1 VSPAIIFQVHL
12 MLGYVPW
19 LLALSAYVF
28 PRLRAMDR
36 LQVQRAIAVLHS
48 FRFFGLAFIMPGIVG
63 PGLPSGFAIPAA
75 YGDLTTG
82 VLAMLALLSF
92 RIRPLF
98 WLLVAG
104 FNVFGAADIILGY
117 VHGIQFGLPEVA
129 GQLGAAY
136 AIPVLYVPLLMIT
149 HIVALGL
156 LLRRQD
162 QRAATPR
169 PA

>member
-1 VSPAIIFQVHL
+1 MSPAIIFQVHL

-19 LLALSAYVF
+19 LLALSAYVL

>member
-1 VSPAIIFQVHL
+1 MSPAIIFQVHL

-136 AIPVLYVPLLMIT
+136 AIPVIYVPLLMIT
-149 HIVALGL
+149 HVVALGL

>member
-48 FRFFGLAFIMPGIVG
+48 FRFFGLAFIMPGVVG

-136 AIPVLYVPLLMIT
+136 AIPVIYVPLLMIT

>member
-1 VSPAIIFQVHL
+1 MSPAIIFQVHL

-48 FRFFGLAFIMPGIVG
+48 FRFFGLAFIMPGVVG

-136 AIPVLYVPLLMIT
+136 AIPVIYVPLLMIT

>member
-48 FRFFGLAFIMPGIVG
+48 FRFFGLAFIMPGVVG

>member
-1 VSPAIIFQVHL
+1 MSPAIIFQVHL

-136 AIPVLYVPLLMIT
+136 AIPVIYVPLLMIT

>member
-1 VSPAIIFQVHL
+1 MSPAIIFQVHL

-48 FRFFGLAFIMPGIVG
+48 FRFFGLAFIMPGVVG

-117 VHGIQFGLPEVA
+117 VHGIQFGLPDVA

-136 AIPVLYVPLLMIT
+136 AIPVVYVPLLMIT

>member
-1 VSPAIIFQVHL
+1 VSPAIIFQLHL
-12 MLGYVPW
+12 ALGYAPW
-19 LLALSAYVF
+19 LLLLSAYVF

-48 FRFFGLAFIMPGIVG
+48 FRFFGLAFIMPGVVG
-63 PGLPSGFAIPAA
+63 PDLPSGFAIPAA
-75 YGDLTTG
+75 YGDFATG
-82 VLAMLALLSF
+82 LLAMLALLSF

-98 WLLVAG
+98 WVLVAG

-117 VHGIQFGLPEVA
+117 IHGIQFGLPDVA

-136 AIPVLYVPLLMIT
+136 AIPVIYVPLLMIT
-149 HIVALGL
+149 HVVALGL

-162 QRAATPR
+162 R
-169 PA
+169 PAETLRTV

>member
-1 VSPAIIFQVHL
+1 MSPAIIFQVHL

-136 AIPVLYVPLLMIT
+136 AIPVIYVPLLMIT
-149 HIVALGL
+149 HVAALGL

>member
-1 VSPAIIFQVHL
+1 

-48 FRFFGLAFIMPGIVG
+48 FRFFGLAFIMPGVVG

>member
-1 VSPAIIFQVHL
+1 MSPAIIFQVHL

-48 FRFFGLAFIMPGIVG
+48 FRFFGLAFIMPGVVG

>member
-1 VSPAIIFQVHL
+1 MSPAIIFQVHL

-19 LLALSAYVF
+19 LLALSAYVL

-136 AIPVLYVPLLMIT
+136 AIPVIYVPLLMIT

>member
-1 VSPAIIFQVHL
+1 MSPAIIFQVHL
-12 MLGYVPW
+12 MLGYVSW

-82 VLAMLALLSF
+82 ILAMLALLSF

-149 HIVALGL
+149 HVVALAV

-162 QRAATPR
+162 QRATTPR

>member
-1 VSPAIIFQVHL
+1 MSPAIIFQVHL

-48 FRFFGLAFIMPGIVG
+48 FRFFGLAFIMPGVVG

-98 WLLVAG
+98 WMLVAG

>member
-117 VHGIQFGLPEVA
+117 VRGIQFGLPEVA

-136 AIPVLYVPLLMIT
+136 AIPVIYVPLLMIT
-149 HIVALGL
+149 HVVALGL

>member
-12 MLGYVPW
+12 MLGYVSW

-82 VLAMLALLSF
+82 ILAMLALLSF

>member
-1 VSPAIIFQVHL
+1 MSPAIIFQVHL

-98 WLLVAG
+98 WMLVAG

-136 AIPVLYVPLLMIT
+136 AIPVIYVPLLMIT
-149 HIVALGL
+149 HVVALGL